1 MAELRGKQKQ
11 VEAVEAQLAAMQREL
26 EVVEEE
32 RDRLQADVQLAA
44 ARLARAGS
52 LTQAL
57 ADEQTRWENSVKV
70 IY

>member
-1 MAELRGKQKQ
+1 MFSESAN
-11 VEAVEAQLAAMQREL
+11 AQA
-26 EVVEEE
+26 VEEE

-57 ADEQTRWENSVKV
+57 ADEQARWENSVKV
-70 IY
+70 LTTAVLTLTTSIAF